1 MDTNAY
7 FDSISQ
13 ELQSLQNRVRNFL
26 ATSPYWLTD
35 GEWKESVLRSI
46 LGRHLPH
53 TVLVGRG
60 AVIRDDD
67 NSRQIDLLIY
77 SSESPVLFR
86 DGELVFVTPDA
97 IVGVIEVKT
106 SLNNRSFDNALGQ
119 LIEQA
124 RVISYPARPIRFI
137 RYRKFFGLFAYESSV
152 SSRHALEALREA
164 ATQTDGTT
172 IDLVCLGY
180 DHFIKWWHYDPL
192 NHRRPVNRWHSYRFQ
207 NKAAGYFIHN
217 VVEAVSPYSVE
228 DNQEV
233 WFPREGKELHK
244 DDEEKRNKGV
254 RR

>member
-13 ELQSLQNRVRNFL
+13 ELRSLQNRVRNFL
-26 ATSPYWLTD
+26 ATSPHWLTD

-46 LGRHLPH
+46 LRRHLPQ

-67 NSRQIDLLIY
+67 NSRQIDLLIH
-77 SSESPVLFR
+77 SAEAPVLFR

-97 IVGVIEVKT
+97 VIGVIEVKT
-106 SLNNRSFDNALGQ
+106 SLSNATFEAALSQ
-119 LIEQA
+119 LVERAQVVSTQG
-124 RVISYPARPIRFI
+124 RMVSVRTH
-137 RYRKFFGLFAYESSV
+137 RKFFGLFAYESTV

-164 ATQTDGTT
+164 ATQAGGIT
-172 IDLVCLGY
+172 IDLVCLGC
-180 DHFIKWWHYDPL
+180 DHFIKWWRFDPL
-192 NHRRPVNRWHSYRFQ
+192 GHHRPVNRWHSYRFQ
-207 NKAAGYFIHN
+207 NKAPGYFIHN

-228 DNQEV
+228 ENQEV

-244 DDEEKRNKGV
+244 DDEERRNIG
-254 RR
+254 